1 MTIRPIQIAAAAI
14 TAAAGVY
21 AGRPALAALLAGY
34 AFTFVDG
41 SSGRPEGR
49 YAPGFHAL
57 VARVAWARALSPWAD
72 LALDDEAACRAVAG
86 RQVILACHPHG
97 VMSYCHALLYAHP
110 TALALFPVARR
121 RALGASPLFAVPLL
135 RDFLLACGAIDAGR
149 AAAKR
154 ALGAGHSLTVLPGG
168 EREQLE
174 ARAGRDEAYVR
185 SRKGF
190 CRLAVEFG
198 APVLPCFAFGESDLY
213 HTSSALLGAR
223 RALAAAAYVALPLP
237 CGDCWWNPLRTRRG
251 VRLTV
256 VVGAPLVPG
265 PDETAESLHA
275 RYIDA
280 LVALHEKHKARYYRD
295 DRVLVVK

>member
-72 LALDDEAACRAVAG
+72 LALDDEPACRAVAG

-135 RDFLLACGAIDAGR
+135 RDFLLACGAIDAGCVR
-149 AAAKR
+149 VRLAHVR
-154 ALGAGHSLTVLPGG
+154 VHD
-168 EREQLE
+168 
-174 ARAGRDEAYVR
+174 ARARVAACD
-185 SRKGF
+185 
-190 CRLAVEFG
+190 RL
-198 APVLPCFAFGESDLY
+198 
-213 HTSSALLGAR
+213 
-223 RALAAAAYVALPLP
+223 
-237 CGDCWWNPLRTRRG
+237 
-251 VRLTV
+251 
-256 VVGAPLVPG
+256 
-265 PDETAESLHA
+265 
-275 RYIDA
+275 
-280 LVALHEKHKARYYRD
+280 
-295 DRVLVVK
+295 